1 MIVSLILR
9 FGKKQLS
16 KKVSEYHHS
25 FDVLSSFSVSVAAI
39 NSNGLLEFS
48 HPQQEQHQYITN
60 QVPLENFKTG
70 TTNSNLLV
78 AAQTGK
84 SNVSGA
90 TAPARETKG
99 ILKIFYI

>member
-1 MIVSLILR
+1 MILIR
-9 FGKKQLS
+9 QENINENFRIS
-16 KKVSEYHHS
+16 S
-25 FDVLSSFSVSVAAI
+25 FSNVLFPFSVSVAAI

-78 AAQTGK
+78 AAQSGK

-90 TAPARETKG
+90 TNPARETKG
-99 ILKIFYI
+99 ILRIFYD

>member
-1 MIVSLILR
+1 M
-9 FGKKQLS
+9 
-16 KKVSEYHHS
+16 
-25 FDVLSSFSVSVAAI
+25 SVAAI

-60 QVPLENFKTG
+60 QVPLENYKTG

-99 ILKIFYI
+99 ILKIFYH